1 MSQEMINQS
10 LVNLGKALNRLEEAV
25 EGPVENQLMIDGVIQ
40 RFEFTIE
47 QFWKTLKRILKSEG
61 IQTSTPKESLQQAY
75 KVGWINDEK
84 MWLSMLKDRNLTSN
98 TYDENVA
105 NEIYQRIKLYIPEM
119 RRTYSIIKNYSTD

>member
-105 NEIYQRIKLYIPEM
+105 NEIYQRIKLYTPEM
-119 RRTYSIIKNYSTD
+119 RRIYNIIKNYSTD